1 MMKIPRFQWIL
12 KGIVCSGTQFCIC
25 FAKNN
30 FSNSSSIEIL
40 ENKVMTLKCQIQVD
54 EDEDFEEQNKSKMGR
69 KKAAYAGGLVLDPK
83 VGKMLQFP
91 FF

>member
-1 MMKIPRFQWIL
+1 
-12 KGIVCSGTQFCIC
+12 
-25 FAKNN
+25 
-30 FSNSSSIEIL
+30 
-40 ENKVMTLKCQIQVD
+40 MTLKCQIQVD